1 MCVCACCCQT
11 GDADDNYAKV
21 LGLSYLFY
29 EAQQS
34 GDLPSWNRLLYGTNA
49 GVYGTGYRKSAHRT
63 DGADIGKD
71 LSGGLYDAGGER
83 GKPRLCQV
91 TVLHCTQVV
100 AVG

>member
-63 DGADIGKD
+63 DGADVGKD

-91 TVLHCTQVV
+91 TQ
-100 AVG
+100 G